1 MNVEFRAEEV
11 EVGVSPQGV
20 INVGFYTDGN
30 YLSFQYMTDAEQRK
44 RLNVPDTYYIAR
56 DDQSYGEYGG
66 VEKVTLTRNSIEVIL
81 DELGKSNLQCES
93 VTAAFETDDET
104 FDTVKDKLT
113 SIFGDKLVFND

>member
-30 YLSFQYMTDAEQRK
+30 YLSFQYMTDAEQRR

-66 VEKVTLTRNSIEVIL
+66 VEKITLTRNSIEVIL
-81 DELGKSNLQCES
+81 DELGQSNVQCES
-93 VTAAFETDDET
+93 VTAAFETDDKT
-104 FDTVKDKLT
+104 FYTVKEKLAY
-113 SIFGDKLVFND
+113 IFGDKFAFND

>member
-66 VEKVTLTRNSIEVIL
+66 VEKITLTRNSIEVIL
-81 DELGKSNLQCES
+81 DELGQSNVQCES
-93 VTAAFETDDET
+93 VTAAFETDDKT
-104 FDTVKDKLT
+104 FDTVKEKLAH
-113 SIFGDKLVFND
+113 IFGDKFAFDE